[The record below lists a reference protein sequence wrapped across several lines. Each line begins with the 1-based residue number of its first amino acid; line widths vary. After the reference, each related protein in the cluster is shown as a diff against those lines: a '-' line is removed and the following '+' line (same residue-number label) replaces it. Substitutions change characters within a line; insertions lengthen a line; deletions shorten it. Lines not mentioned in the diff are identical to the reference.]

1 MLAAV
6 LRQRGLIVDEAE
18 DGAAALD
25 LIRANRYTVVLLD
38 LIMPNVDGFAVLKAM
53 RVELLQARPVVL
65 VLTGAERP
73 IVERLDPQL
82 IQGLV
87 KKPFDADELASVV
100 VACTEVRGRGGL
112 APMAMAMMSSSSILA
127 WLAMKG

>member
-18 DGAAALD
+18 DGNAALD
-25 LIRANRYTVVLLD
+25 LIRANQYTVVLLD
-38 LIMPNVDGFAVLKAM
+38 LIMPNGDGFAVLKGM
-53 RVELLQARPVVL
+53 RELLQVRPVVL
-65 VLTGAERP
+65 VLTGADRP
-73 IVERLDPQL
+73 IVERLDAQL

-100 VACTEVRGRGGL
+100 VACTEVRGKGGL
-112 APMAMAMMSSSSILA
+112 APMAVAMMSSSSILA